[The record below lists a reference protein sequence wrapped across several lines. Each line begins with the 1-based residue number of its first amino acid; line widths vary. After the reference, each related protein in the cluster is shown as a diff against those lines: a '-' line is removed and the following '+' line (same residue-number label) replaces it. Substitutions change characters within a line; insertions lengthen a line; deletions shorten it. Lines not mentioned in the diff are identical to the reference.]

1 MRISLTN
8 LEFFGYHGLYEEEK
22 KIGNTFF
29 VDVHVE
35 LLSKDTIIDHINQT
49 IDYVDVY
56 HLVRSVMLV
65 PTPLLETLVG
75 TIAHQ
80 IVEKFPMAI
89 KVQVAI
95 TKQKLPIAHFEGNT
109 TVSIEKSRN

>member
-1 MRISLTN
+1 
-8 LEFFGYHGLYEEEK
+8 
-22 KIGNTFF
+22 
-29 VDVHVE
+29 
-35 LLSKDTIIDHINQT
+35 
-49 IDYVDVY
+49 
-56 HLVRSVMLV
+56 
-65 PTPLLETLVG
+65 LETLVG